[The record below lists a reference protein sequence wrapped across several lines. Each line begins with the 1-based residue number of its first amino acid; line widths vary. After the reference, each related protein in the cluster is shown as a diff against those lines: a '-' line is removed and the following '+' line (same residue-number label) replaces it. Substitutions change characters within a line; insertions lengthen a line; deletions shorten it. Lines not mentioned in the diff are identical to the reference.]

1 MWILRG
7 TGIEGRGRAARALAA
22 VLALVLAGCVAPE
35 LAEGEP
41 LDGADRALIAE
52 TTQQALELN
61 KVGQGTNWANPDHGT
76 VGTVTPTR
84 TFYADAEQPC
94 RDYQQTLTRGGSTT
108 FAYGTACRHG
118 DGIWRNVDAA
128 GPGLLAEGFGRPYS
142 YRRAYR
148 YRPYYST
155 YPYRYTFRL
164 RHRYGYPYH
173 YGYSGHGRRY
183 GHGGRGGFRLRFGYV
198 Y

>member
-7 TGIEGRGRAARALAA
+7 MGTRGRGRVARAALF

-35 LAEGEP
+35 LVEGEP
-41 LDGADRALIAE
+41 LDGADRELIESA
-52 TTQQALELN
+52 TQQALEGN
-61 KVGQGTNWANPDHGT
+61 KVGQGTNWANPDRGT
-76 VGTVTPTR
+76 LGTVTPTR
-84 TFYADAEQPC
+84 TFFADSEQPC
-94 RDYQQTLTRGGSTT
+94 RDYQQTLIQGGSTT

-118 DGIWRNVDAA
+118 DGLWRNVDAA
-128 GPGLLAEGFGRPYS
+128 GPGLLAEGFGRPHSYS
-142 YRRAYR
+142 RAYR
-148 YRPYYST
+148 YRPYYGY
-155 YPYRYTFRL
+155 YPYPFTFQL

-173 YGYSGHGRRY
+173 YGYPGYGYRY